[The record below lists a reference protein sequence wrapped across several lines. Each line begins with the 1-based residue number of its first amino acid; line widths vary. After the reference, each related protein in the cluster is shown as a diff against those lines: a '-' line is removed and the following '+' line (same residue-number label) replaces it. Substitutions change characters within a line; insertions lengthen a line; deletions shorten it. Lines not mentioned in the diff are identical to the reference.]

1 MEDEAKRAIYR
12 VRIRGTVDAVWREL
26 TRRDR
31 PQWAMFN
38 SMLHTDGLAPGGQ
51 LRMRTPNGKYTGVS
65 GEYIEVVEP
74 VRLSHTMRFTTSDD
88 PACKVTFDLTEVEDG
103 VELTLTVD
111 DIPVGTKSEKNL
123 RQGGKFIVDN
133 LKAIVETGRPTFGAR
148 VLFVVFKL
156 LEPFTP
162 KRARTENWPLASR
175 S

>member
-1 MEDEAKRAIYR
+1 
-12 VRIRGTVDAVWREL
+12 
-26 TRRDR
+26 
-31 PQWAMFN
+31 
-38 SMLHTDGLAPGGQ
+38 
-51 LRMRTPNGKYTGVS
+51 MRTPNGKYTGVA

-88 PACKVTFDLTEVEDG
+88 PACKVTFDLTEVEEG

-123 RQGGKFIVDN
+123 RQGGEFIVNN

-148 VLFVVFKL
+148 VLFVAFKL

-162 KRARTENWPLASR
+162 KRARTENWPLACQS
-175 S
+175 